1 MVSAGLLHDVKF
13 SSLVAAYQAEDARI
27 ETQNLSVKVRHAGG
41 RIDLTNL
48 VSKES
53 YRDEYTN
60 EDLPL
65 GHVRTAMLD
74 ELEYVCDKV
83 WICVSMETA
92 QNDPDGKIIG
102 SRW

>member
-1 MVSAGLLHDVKF
+1 M
-13 SSLVAAYQAEDARI
+13 
-27 ETQNLSVKVRHAGG
+27 
-41 RIDLTNL
+41 
-48 VSKES
+48 

-60 EDLPL
+60 EDLPI

-102 SRW
+102 SRWVNYNKNDINHPDVRCRLVAREVNLHADESFYAATPPLEAKRL